1 MSPEKISVAMV
12 TNDMNIN
19 GISTVVMNYCKY
31 LNKDKFNVTIIA
43 GKPINE
49 LYVEECKKYSIAL
62 VEMPERREKPVLFYL
77 GLFKCFI
84 ANRYDIV
91 HVHGNSAMITP
102 ELFLAWTC
110 GIKHRIAHSH
120 NSTCDN
126 MKAHRVLL
134 PIFNKLYTDAF
145 ACSNLAGRWLF
156 GARKFRVLNNGFLVE
171 KFRFDNA
178 KRQLLRKEYGLEDSF
193 VIGDVA
199 RFNDQKNH
207 PFLLNVFESV
217 AEQKT
222 NAKLVLIGT
231 GPNLESVKE
240 KIANSKYKDRILYL
254 GESDKVNEL
263 YNLMDVF
270 VLPSKHE
277 GLGIVFIEAQINGL
291 PVVTSDQVPKEVNIG
306 EMTKFLSLNE
316 SADKWAG
323 EILKVKYIDRDAFYE
338 EYRNKIDLYNIKN
351 NVKELEN
358 CYKSMM
364 EIR

>member
-1 MSPEKISVAMV
+1 MKHEKISVAML

-19 GISTVVMNYCKY
+19 GISTVIMNYCKY
-31 LNKDKFNVTIIA
+31 LNKEKFNITIIA
-43 GKPINE
+43 GRPINE
-49 LYVEECKKYSIAL
+49 LYVEECKKYGITL
-62 VEMPERREKPVLFYL
+62 MEMPERREKPTRFYL
-77 GLFKCFI
+77 RLFKCFI
-84 ANRYDIV
+84 ANKYDIV

-134 PIFNKLYTDAF
+134 PIFNKLYTDGF

-156 GARKFRVLNNGFLVE
+156 GTNKFKILNNGFLVE
-171 KFRFDNA
+171 KFKFDNA
-178 KRQLLRKEYGLEDSF
+178 KRQSLRKKYGLEDSF
-193 VIGDVA
+193 VIGNVA

-207 PFLLNVFESV
+207 QFLLNVFESV
-217 AEQKT
+217 AEQKA
-222 NAKLVLIGT
+222 NAKLALIGT
-231 GPNLESVKE
+231 GPNLESVKAR
-240 KIANSKYKDRILYL
+240 IANSKFKDRILYL

-291 PVVTSDQVPKEVNIG
+291 PVVTSDQVPREIDLGGEVV
-306 EMTKFLSLNE
+306 FLPLQNSPQ
-316 SADKWAG
+316 SWAD
-323 EILKVKYIDRDAFYE
+323 EILTIKKTNRLEYYDKHYKEIIRYSISDNVKTLE
-338 EYRNKIDLYNIKN
+338 EYYQCMMRN
-351 NVKELEN
+351 
-358 CYKSMM
+358 
-364 EIR
+364 

>member
-1 MSPEKISVAMV
+1 MKYEKISVAML

-31 LNKDKFNVTIIA
+31 LNKEKFNITIIA
-43 GKPINE
+43 GRPINE
-49 LYVEECKKYSIAL
+49 LYVEECKKYGITL
-62 VEMPERREKPVLFYL
+62 MEMPERREKPTRFYL
-77 GLFKCFI
+77 RLFKCFI
-84 ANRYDIV
+84 ANKYDIV

-110 GIKHRIAHSH
+110 GIKHRITHSH

-134 PIFNKLYTDAF
+134 PIFNKLYTDGF

-156 GARKFRVLNNGFLVE
+156 GTNKFKVLNNGFLVE
-171 KFRFDNA
+171 KFKFDNT
-178 KRQLLRKEYGLEDSF
+178 KRQSLRKKYGLEDSF
-193 VIGDVA
+193 VIGNVA

-207 PFLLNVFESV
+207 QFLLNVFESV
-217 AEQKT
+217 AEQKA
-222 NAKLVLIGT
+222 NAKLVLVGT
-231 GPNLESVKE
+231 GPNLESVKAR
-240 KIANSKYKDRILYL
+240 IANSKFKDRILYL

-291 PVVTSDQVPKEVNIG
+291 PVVTSDQVPREVNIG

-338 EYRNKIDLYNIKN
+338 EHRSKIDLYNIKN
-351 NVKELEN
+351 NAKELEN
-358 CYKSMM
+358 YYESMM

>member
-1 MSPEKISVAMV
+1 MRPEKISVAMV

-49 LYVEECKKYSIAL
+49 LYVEECKKYGIAL

-134 PIFNKLYTDAF
+134 PLFNKLYTDAF
-145 ACSNLAGRWLF
+145 ACRNLAGRWLF

-291 PVVTSDQVPKEVNIG
+291 PVVTSDQVPREIDLGGKVV
-306 EMTKFLSLNE
+306 FLPLQNSPQ
-316 SADKWAG
+316 SWAD
-323 EILKVKYIDRDAFYE
+323 EILTIKKTNRLEYYDKHYKEIIRYNISDNVKTLE
-338 EYRNKIDLYNIKN
+338 EYYQCMMRN
-351 NVKELEN
+351 
-358 CYKSMM
+358 
-364 EIR
+364 

>member
-1 MSPEKISVAMV
+1 MRHEKISVAMV

-43 GKPINE
+43 GRPINE
-49 LYVEECKKYSIAL
+49 LYVEECKKYGIAL
-62 VEMPERREKPVLFYL
+62 VEMPERREKPGLFYL

-156 GARKFRVLNNGFLVE
+156 GARKFKVLNNGFLVE

-178 KRQLLRKEYGLEDSF
+178 KRQSLRKEYGLENSF
-193 VIGDVA
+193 VVGNVA

-207 PFLLNVFESV
+207 PFLLNIFESV

-222 NAKLVLIGT
+222 NVKLVLIGT

-240 KIANSKYKDRILYL
+240 KIANSKSKDRILYL

-291 PVVTSDQVPKEVNIG
+291 PVVTSDQVPREVNIG
-306 EMTKFLSLNE
+306 ERVRFLSLNE
-316 SADKWAG
+316 STDKWAG
-323 EILKVKYIDRDAFYE
+323 EILNVECIDRDSFYE
-338 EYRNKIDLYNIKN
+338 ENKSMIDLYDIAN
-351 NVKELEN
+351 NAKELEN
-358 CYKSMM
+358 CYESMM